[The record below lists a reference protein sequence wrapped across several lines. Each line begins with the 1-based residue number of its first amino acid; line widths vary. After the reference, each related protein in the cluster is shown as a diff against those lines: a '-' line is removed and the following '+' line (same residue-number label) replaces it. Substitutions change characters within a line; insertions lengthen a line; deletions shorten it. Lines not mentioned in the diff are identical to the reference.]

1 MSRTGDKSFLHNG
14 FTLIEVVV
22 VLGVMALI
30 TAMALPMLTG
40 AQSRE
45 NLQAAA
51 RTIAAALRSTRNLAM
66 TDGHVEIFVID
77 TAHGL
82 FRPAGSRTA
91 RRSPSDVQMLLTT
104 TTDDRIDATTGSIR
118 FFADGSAT
126 GGAVHLSNGKASL
139 DVLVDWLT
147 GYITIGNEAHAAAR

>member
-1 MSRTGDKSFLHNG
+1 MSRTGDKSFSQNG
-14 FTLIEVVV
+14 FTLIEIVV
-22 VLGVMALI
+22 VLAVMALI
-30 TAMALPMLTG
+30 MAMAMPMLTG

-45 NLQAAA
+45 NLQASA
-51 RTIAAALRSTRNLAM
+51 RTIAAALRSSRNRAM
-66 TDGHVEIFVID
+66 TDGHAEIFVVD
-77 TAHGL
+77 TAHNL

-91 RRSPSDVQMLLTT
+91 QRIPSDVRMLLTT

-126 GGAVHLSNGKASL
+126 GGAVRLSNGKASL

>member
-1 MSRTGDKSFLHNG
+1 MSRTGDRSSSQNG

-30 TAMALPMLTG
+30 TAMAMPMLTG
-40 AQSRE
+40 AQARTD
-45 NLQAAA
+45 LQATA

-66 TDGHVEIFVID
+66 TDGHVEIFVVD
-77 TAHGL
+77 TAHNL
-82 FRPAGSRTA
+82 FRPAESRVP
-91 RRSPSDVQMLLTT
+91 RRIPNDVQMLLVT
-104 TTDDRIDATTGSIR
+104 TTDDSVDATTGSIR

-126 GGAVHLSNGKASL
+126 GGAVRLSNGKASL

>member
-1 MSRTGDKSFLHNG
+1 MSRTGDRSSSQNG

-22 VLGVMALI
+22 VLGVIALI
-30 TAMALPMLTG
+30 TAMAMPMLTG
-40 AQSRE
+40 AQARTD
-45 NLQAAA
+45 LQATA

-66 TDGHVEIFVID
+66 TDGHVEIFVVD
-77 TAHGL
+77 TAHNL
-82 FRPAGSRTA
+82 FRPAESRVP
-91 RRSPSDVQMLLTT
+91 RRIPNDVQMLLVT
-104 TTDDRIDATTGSIR
+104 TTDDSVDATTGSIR

-126 GGAVHLSNGKASL
+126 GGAVRLSNGKASL